1 MIVFK
6 SNMLLFVFYLFHLF
20 VPFSSFLLDL
30 NIFVISFYL
39 YYLIS
44 CNYLFWFNN
53 ILEFFQYNLHLITHY
68 FQVILHYF
76 TCSISLTVQFHFPE
90 CVLLKLPCCF
100 SEGVVPG
107 PPTDLSVIEAT
118 QSYVVLSW
126 KPPRQRGHEG
136 ILYFVEK
143 VRLWEQHHYLWHFF
157 NISLKK

>member
-1 MIVFK
+1 MFFMHSI
-6 SNMLLFVFYLFHLF
+6 YLFLF
-20 VPFSSFLLDL
+20 PLFFLDL
-30 NIFVISFYL
+30 NIFISFYL

-53 ILEFFQYNLHLITHY
+53 ILEFFQYNLHLIRSDHTL
-68 FQVILHYF
+68 FSSNVTLLHM
-76 TCSISLTVQFHFPE
+76 SISLTIQFHFPE
-90 CVLLKLPCCF
+90 CVPLKLPCCF